1 MDFPVTTPGAAQG
14 AADFDRLSQSMTKSA
29 GSWDAMSKGS
39 SKAAAGLGAMSTALG
54 PLGAEFGALGQSV
67 SRSAGIIGNMTAL
80 LGGPWGIAIGVAA
93 AGVGFM
99 ANQFADAQKESEA
112 LTESLKEQ
120 AAAALHL
127 AEVQRQY
134 LRDLQAVGE
143 DEIDFKRAGELAKQ
157 KELSDKFDRDLELAE
172 AEFGVGPNVGGRSGP
187 RGPSFDDT
195 ISKLAGD
202 GSEGPDFEIE
212 ALEEER
218 QAIQDAEEAAEK
230 RKQELAKEAN
240 DYYIELER
248 ERLSESVRMEEEA
261 FERKAQIKQQE
272 KALWQGAIQDV
283 GQLGIRAANEAAK
296 GAAMSK
302 KAMVQS
308 IGDILIASGTKAIAE
323 GGIWSATPFM
333 WGSGTPMVIAG
344 GAAIAAGIGMGAA
357 SRGMSGGGGGGAST
371 GTPQL
376 APASPVA
383 VDRTGGDTRPTVIN
397 VTMPTVV
404 SPSAEDGE
412 RVTRALEEARRQG
425 RIN

>member
-1 MDFPVTTPGAAQG
+1 
-14 AADFDRLSQSMTKSA
+14 
-29 GSWDAMSKGS
+29 
-39 SKAAAGLGAMSTALG
+39 
-54 PLGAEFGALGQSV
+54 
-67 SRSAGIIGNMTAL
+67 
-80 LGGPWGIAIGVAA
+80 
-93 AGVGFM
+93 
-99 ANQFADAQKESEA
+99 
-112 LTESLKEQ
+112 
-120 AAAALHL
+120 
-127 AEVQRQY
+127 
-134 LRDLQAVGE
+134 
-143 DEIDFKRAGELAKQ
+143 
-157 KELSDKFDRDLELAE
+157 
-172 AEFGVGPNVGGRSGP
+172 
-187 RGPSFDDT
+187 
-195 ISKLAGD
+195 
-202 GSEGPDFEIE
+202 
-212 ALEEER
+212 
-218 QAIQDAEEAAEK
+218 
-230 RKQELAKEAN
+230 
-240 DYYIELER
+240 
-248 ERLSESVRMEEEA
+248 
-261 FERKAQIKQQE
+261 
-272 KALWQGAIQDV
+272 
-283 GQLGIRAANEAAK
+283 
-296 GAAMSK
+296 MSK